1 MAQIREIAD
10 GYKALADR
18 GAQVALVSPQSHEN
32 TVELASRFDVP
43 FVFLTDPGNKAAR
56 KLDIAM
62 DDGVPLGI
70 TGYDPETVMPTVII
84 TSANGRIIFLDQ
96 TDNYRVRPEP
106 GTFIEALDAAS
117 GPHEVA
123 EAS

>member
-1 MAQIREIAD
+1 M
-10 GYKALADR
+10 
-18 GAQVALVSPQSHEN
+18 
-32 TVELASRFDVP
+32 P
-43 FVFLTDPGNKAAR
+43 FVFLTDPGNKAAG

-70 TGYDPETVMPTVII
+70 TGYDAETVMPTVII

-106 GTFIEALDAAS
+106 STFIEVLDAAS
-117 GPHEVA
+117 GPIGLPRQPRV
-123 EAS
+123 SS